1 MSASKKLLE
10 LVIGLM
16 TDASNMK
23 GMNGHQKKKYVIIR
37 IKQEL
42 ELPDAIEELIA
53 EFIDMIIEVEKGK
66 IKINKKEVKKAFLNI
81 ICC

>member
-10 LVIGLM
+10 LVITLM
-16 TDASNMK
+16 KDASIMEDLD
-23 GMNGHQKKKYVIIR
+23 GHQKKKYVIHR
-37 IKQEL
+37 VKQEL
-42 ELPDAIEELIA
+42 ELPDVIEELIA

-66 IKINKKEVKKAFLNI
+66 LKINKKEVKRALFNI